1 MANRSKDWLRQA
13 QRDLTHARHAL
24 EDGDYEWSC
33 FASQQAA
40 EKAVKAVYEHLHGEG
55 WGHVVSKLL
64 KELPDQSGVS
74 QTLLET
80 AMRLDKLYILPR
92 YPNGFESGAPG
103 DFYTR
108 TEAEDAIADA
118 DAIIEFCRRAIS

>member
-1 MANRSKDWLRQA
+1 MDGRSEDWLRQA
-13 QRDLTHARHAL
+13 QRDLRHACHAL
-24 EDGDYEWSC
+24 EDGDFEWAC
-33 FASQQAA
+33 FAAQQAA

-64 KELPDQSGVS
+64 SGLPDRFGV
-74 QTLLET
+74 TPDLVEA

-92 YPNGFESGAPG
+92 YPNGFDSGAPG

-108 TEAEDAIADA
+108 SEAEAAIADA
-118 DAIIEFCRRAIS
+118 GAIIEFCRRAVS

>member
-1 MANRSKDWLRQA
+1 MANRSKDWIRQA
-13 QRDLTHARHAL
+13 QRDLTHARNAL
-24 EDGDYEWSC
+24 EDGDFEWSC
-33 FASQQAA
+33 FACQQAA

-64 KELPDQSGVS
+64 KELPDQSGVT
-74 QTLLET
+74 QALLET

-108 TEAEDAIADA
+108 AEAEAAIADA
-118 DAIIEFCRRAIS
+118 NTIIEFCRGAIP

>member
-1 MANRSKDWLRQA
+1 MAERSADWLRQA
-13 QRDLTHARHAL
+13 DRDLRHARNAL
-24 EDGDYEWSC
+24 KDGDFEWAC

-40 EKAVKAVYEHLHGEG
+40 EKAVKAVYERHHGES

-64 KELPDQSGVS
+64 RQLPDQTGL
-74 QTLLET
+74 TEDLLEA

-92 YPNGFESGAPG
+92 YPNGFENGAPG

-108 TEAEDAIADA
+108 SEAEAAITDAT
-118 DAIIEFCRRAIS
+118 AIIEFCRRTIS

>member
-1 MANRSKDWLRQA
+1 MANRSNDWFRQA
-13 QRDLTHARHAL
+13 ERDLAHARNAL
-24 EDGDYEWSC
+24 EDGDFEWSC

-64 KELPDQSGVS
+64 KELPDSMGIDG
-74 QTLLET
+74 TLLEA

-92 YPNGFESGAPG
+92 YPNGFDSGAPM

-108 TEAEDAIADA
+108 SEAEAAISDA

>member
-13 QRDLTHARHAL
+13 QRDVTHARNAL
-24 EDGDYEWSC
+24 EDGDFEWSC

-64 KELPDQSGVS
+64 KELPDQSGVT
-74 QTLLET
+74 QTLLEA

-92 YPNGFESGAPG
+92 YPNGFESGAPM

-108 TEAEDAIADA
+108 TEAEAAIADA
-118 DAIIEFCRRAIS
+118 NAIIEFCRRAIS

>member
-1 MANRSKDWLRQA
+1 MANRSADWLRQA
-13 QRDLTHARHAL
+13 QRDLNHARNAL
-24 EDGDYEWSC
+24 EDRDLEWAC

-40 EKAVKAVYEHLHGEG
+40 EKAVKAVYEHYHGEG

-64 KELPDQSGVS
+64 MGLPG
-74 QTLLET
+74 QTRATEDLLET

-103 DFYTR
+103 DYYTQLR
-108 TEAEDAIADA
+108 PRVPLPTPM
-118 DAIIEFCRRAIS
+118 

>member
-1 MANRSKDWLRQA
+1 MPNRSEDWIRQA
-13 QRDLTHARHAL
+13 VRDLQHSRNAL
-24 EDGDYEWSC
+24 EDGDFEWAC

-55 WGHVVSKLL
+55 WGHVISKLL
-64 KELPDQSGVS
+64 RGLPDQDAI
-74 QTLLET
+74 TKDLLET

-108 TEAEDAIADA
+108 MEAEAAIADA
-118 DAIIEFCRRAIS
+118 TAIIEFCRRTIS

>member
-1 MANRSKDWLRQA
+1 MTNRCEDWLRQA
-13 QRDLTHARHAL
+13 QRDLSHARNSLDH
-24 EDGDYEWSC
+24 GDFEWAC

-40 EKAVKAVYEHLHGEG
+40 EKAVKAVYENRHSEG

-64 KELPDQSGVS
+64 KGLPAQAGV
-74 QTLLET
+74 TGDLLET

-108 TEAEDAIADA
+108 AEAEAAIVDAH
-118 DAIIEFCRRAIS
+118 AIIEFCRRAIS

>member
-1 MANRSKDWLRQA
+1 MTNRSKDWFRQA
-13 QRDLTHARHAL
+13 ERDVTHARNAMA
-24 EDGDYEWSC
+24 DGHFEWSC

-40 EKAVKAVYEHLHGEG
+40 EKAVKAVYEHFHGEG

-64 KELPDQSGVS
+64 KELPDQAHVT
-74 QTLLET
+74 QTVLET

-92 YPNGFESGAPG
+92 YPNGFESGAPM

-108 TEAEDAIADA
+108 AEAEAAITDAN
-118 DAIIEFCRRAIS
+118 AIIEFCRYAIS

>member
-1 MANRSKDWLRQA
+1 MSNRSEDWLRQA
-13 QRDLTHARHAL
+13 QRDLTHAGNAL
-24 EDGDYEWSC
+24 KDGDFEWAC

-55 WGHVVSKLL
+55 WGHVISKLL
-64 KELPDQSGVS
+64 KGLPNQAGV
-74 QTLLET
+74 TRDLLET

-108 TEAEDAIADA
+108 AEAEAAIADA
-118 DAIIEFCRRAIS
+118 NTIIGFCRRAIP

>member
-1 MANRSKDWLRQA
+1 MADRAEDWLRQA
-13 QRDLTHARHAL
+13 LRDLAHARNASR
-24 EDGDYEWSC
+24 DGDFEWAC

-40 EKAVKAVYEHLHGEG
+40 EKAVKALYEHYHGEDC
-55 WGHVVSKLL
+55 GHVISKLL
-64 KELPDQSGVS
+64 KELPDQAGVN
-74 QTLLET
+74 TDLLET

-108 TEAEDAIADA
+108 KEAEGAIADA
-118 DAIIEFCRRAIS
+118 NAIIEFCRSAIS

>member
-1 MANRSKDWLRQA
+1 MANRSEDWLRQA
-13 QRDLTHARHAL
+13 QRDLTHARNSL
-24 EDGDYEWSC
+24 EDGDFEWAC

-40 EKAVKAVYEHLHGEG
+40 EKAVKGVYEHHHGEG
-55 WGHVVSKLL
+55 WGHVISKLL
-64 KELPDQSGVS
+64 KALPHQIGI
-74 QTLLET
+74 TEGLLET

-108 TEAEDAIADA
+108 TEAQAAIADA
-118 DAIIEFCRRAIS
+118 NDIIEFCRRAIS

>member
-1 MANRSKDWLRQA
+1 MANRSKDWLHQA
-13 QRDLTHARHAL
+13 QRDLTHARNSIK
-24 EDGDYEWSC
+24 DGDFEWSC

-55 WGHVVSKLL
+55 RGHVVSKLL
-64 KELPDQSGVS
+64 KDLPDQSGLTQS
-74 QTLLET
+74 LLET

-108 TEAEDAIADA
+108 AEAEAAIADA
-118 DAIIEFCRRAIS
+118 HAIIEFCRGAIS

>member
-13 QRDLTHARHAL
+13 QRDLTHARNAL
-24 EDGDYEWSC
+24 EDGDFEWSC

-64 KELPDQSGVS
+64 KELPDQSGVT
-74 QTLLET
+74 QALLET
-80 AMRLDKLYILPR
+80 AMRLDKLYLLPR

-108 TEAEDAIADA
+108 TEAGAAIADA
-118 DAIIEFCRRAIS
+118 NAIIEFCRRAIS

>member
-1 MANRSKDWLRQA
+1 MANRSGDWLRQA
-13 QRDLTHARHAL
+13 QRDVNHARNAL
-24 EDGDYEWSC
+24 DAGDFEWSC

-40 EKAVKAVYEHLHGEG
+40 EKAVKAVYEHHHGEG

-64 KELPDQSGVS
+64 KELPDEFGV
-74 QTLLET
+74 TRALLEA
-80 AMRLDKLYILPR
+80 AMRLDKMYILPR

-108 TEAEDAIADA
+108 KEAEAAIDDAET
-118 DAIIEFCRRAIS
+118 IIEFCRRTIS